1 MLYLALIAQSAAFV
15 AVVWLLLR
23 HLRGRDA
30 ALERDRRRARADE
43 IQTLLQRI
51 QAPQQ
56 AVLEHA
62 VQHAGPPPDGS
73 PRSER
78 ESAEASDEQLRARLM
93 VEEIEALE
101 RDQLR
106 AVGFDLEPQSGGC
119 SRSSGRA
126 TTTGSSTRAGSLS
139 FQTAGMVGVA
149 SPSKPNYRIRNTYNW
164 VRMVVEAKTSAAT
177 QRVPGYEVTPSTDD
191 PTTRPPPA
199 SPARSPRTATTSGAS
214 AASPPRPSP
223 PPS

>member
-30 ALERDRRRARADE
+30 ALERDRDARRDE

-62 VQHAGPPPDGS
+62 VRHAGPPPDGS

-106 AVGFDLEPQSGGC
+106 AVGFDLEPQ
-119 SRSSGRA
+119 A
-126 TTTGSSTRAGSLS
+126 
-139 FQTAGMVGVA
+139 
-149 SPSKPNYRIRNTYNW
+149 
-164 VRMVVEAKTSAAT
+164 
-177 QRVPGYEVTPSTDD
+177 
-191 PTTRPPPA
+191 
-199 SPARSPRTATTSGAS
+199 
-214 AASPPRPSP
+214 
-223 PPS
+223 